1 VWIDD
6 VVRDTLVMNCFGT
19 LAGACTP
26 AGVRNY
32 YPPGG
37 GYVSTPVPVAFGT
50 FALGPYDFTWGQP
63 FKIDVLISANTAV
76 SRAGNTT
83 GSPAASAEL
92 GAAMLALTDL
102 YGASAGGGIPL
113 DGATA
118 TASAASGSAWLGVA
132 LPEPASDAAG
142 ALAAAALAAAR
153 TRRRRG
159 GARRWM

>member
-1 VWIDD
+1 
-6 VVRDTLVMNCFGT
+6 
-19 LAGACTP
+19 
-26 AGVRNY
+26 
-32 YPPGG
+32 
-37 GYVSTPVPVAFGT
+37 
-50 FALGPYDFTWGQP
+50 
-63 FKIDVLISANTAV
+63 V